1 MSAGENDSRNTY
13 DLALDFFDY
22 TYLDEAVLHPRNNS
36 PEIYLC
42 LWNWPWF
49 SSTYDSQSPLSRP
62 QHLDL
67 TRRLHGLVLCGS
79 FFLSFPFYFHICL
92 FSSFMLFLTVSTSCA
107 NEHIPFSR
115 SSSIA
120 ATSFISP
127 SNALL
132 PFRLDSIPSC
142 GHIFLAVA
150 TCLDFLFRFGLD
162 SQATTCLSDVG
173 CILTVPGPLLDVFI
187 YFSHTRFFRYFRFSI
202 FDVFDVFDVS
212 DFSDFSDFFLFSP
225 NQLTRAYRV
234 YTTVH
239 HLLSPTSLD
248 KLSFS
253 FFSFSFLF
261 FSLSLSLSLSFLFIS
276 DLI

>member
-1 MSAGENDSRNTY
+1 MN
-13 DLALDFFDY
+13 LPF
-22 TYLDEAVLHPRNNS
+22 
-36 PEIYLC
+36 EIYLC

-173 CILTVPGPLLDVFI
+173 CVFLLLI
-187 YFSHTRFFRYFRFSI
+187 KS
-202 FDVFDVFDVS
+202 
-212 DFSDFSDFFLFSP
+212 
-225 NQLTRAYRV
+225 A
-234 YTTVH
+234 H
-239 HLLSPTSLD
+239 HLL
-248 KLSFS
+248 
-253 FFSFSFLF
+253 FL
-261 FSLSLSLSLSFLFIS
+261 
-276 DLI
+276 